1 MSDLSDLSDLSESEG
16 GVGAEPKYRTATAA
30 DVVWLVQ
37 LIESAY
43 RGESSKTGWT
53 TEAHLLDGQRTDE
66 DDVRAVVEN
75 PDSRMIVVELDG
87 EPVGWCQWY
96 RWADYPA
103 EGAAAGAA
111 DHEAGIDYAIG
122 EPALVGRGVGTAM
135 VGALVEEV
143 RRIEPAAG
151 LLVTPEAANIASRRV
166 LEHNGFALVEV
177 RPIDTEPH
185 DRPMAIYRR

>member
-1 MSDLSDLSDLSESEG
+1 MTEADLPAVSAWLERPHVARWWTPDTTPERE
-16 GVGAEPKYRTATAA
+16 AAKYRDRIVAA
-30 DVVWLVQ
+30 
-37 LIESAY
+37 
-43 RGESSKTGWT
+43 RP
-53 TEAHLLDGQRTDE
+53 RTH
-66 DDVRAVVEN
+66 
-75 PDSRMIVVELDG
+75 MLVVELDG

-103 EGAAAGAA
+103 EGTAAGAA

-122 EPALVGRGVGTAM
+122 EPAVIGQGVGTAM

-151 LLVTPEAANIASRRV
+151 LLVTPEAANTASRRV

-177 RPIDTEPH
+177 RPIDTEAH
-185 DRPMAIYRR
+185 DRPMAIYRRESPVSESNGRPSAYKADALTS